1 MTGRFL
7 ADIIGEEYKHWK
19 AGESVLAATSTGSGK
34 TWFILNRLLPYAK
47 SQGKHVA
54 YYCNRKFLNMQ
65 VQANAKKQ
73 IYDEMG
79 QDKEGLAPYLH
90 IRTYQYTERKR
101 DFPNVMET
109 DEKGS
114 EYAIPESQILY
125 YVFDEAMYP
134 VQDSGF
140 SSTTKFWHEKRGE
153 LKQKH
158 SVTVFLTATPE
169 AFYLYR
175 KTAEGGL
182 EELFQQFV
190 VRHAISEDKN
200 YSRWSYYLHKP
211 HADRSDL
218 MAELGDPYTDLFAWV
233 EDAYKRSS
241 QCLLRKR

>member
-1 MTGRFL
+1 M
-7 ADIIGEEYKHWK
+7 Y
-19 AGESVLAATSTGSGK
+19 VNTS
-34 TWFILNRLLPYAK
+34 P
-47 SQGKHVA
+47 
-54 YYCNRKFLNMQ
+54 
-65 VQANAKKQ
+65 
-73 IYDEMG
+73 
-79 QDKEGLAPYLH
+79 
-90 IRTYQYTERKR
+90 
-101 DFPNVMET
+101 
-109 DEKGS
+109 
-114 EYAIPESQILY
+114 ILY

-153 LKQKH
+153 LKRKH

-211 HADRSDL
+211 HSDRSDL

-241 QCLLRKR
+241 QWVDHYYAEERSLPACYDYVDTHYFDKMDALARLIAESVKESQRKAEDEKNVEEEENAEKELPIKDCIRFRLPF